1 LWNPP
6 VKNSENPKIQ
16 SIIHTDDRRDS
27 EKPKTDVTKFY
38 QKPKL
43 ISSSDEY
50 EEKEESDA
58 DDSYDNNQKTLVI
71 PSIKKLPLVENKKKH
86 RFQI

>member
-6 VKNSENPKIQ
+6 IKNSEKSKVQ

-27 EKPKTDVTKFY
+27 EKPKKDATKLY

-50 EEKEESDA
+50 EEEEDDDEESDA
-58 DDSYDNNQKTLVI
+58 DDLYDNTQKNFSH
-71 PSIKKLPLVENKKKH
+71 SIDKKVA
-86 RFQI
+86 IS